1 MRGDRLIKVAMMVRG
16 YIPAPKPADM
26 LYAPIDLAVELADGL
41 SIRGHDVDY
50 YGPLGTELKT
60 AHSATLNLRPLA
72 SSGKEFQ
79 ELLGAREQLNHYV
92 PSLWDTYLAEDM
104 FRRAQLGE
112 YDILHFQ
119 HPEVALP
126 LARRYRDVPV
136 MYTLHDPVFPWYKEL
151 FELYDSPNQ
160 HYVSISNNQRRDA
173 PDLNYA
179 ATIYDGIDTDEFS
192 FSNEHEDYLLYLGR
206 IVPEKGVKEA
216 IQIAEATNNRLLIIG
231 PVYPAAQGYFDQ
243 YIKPY
248 LNDKILYLG
257 YIERDKLRPYYQKAK
272 ALLSPIQW
280 EEPFGMTSIEAMAC
294 GTPVIAIARGSMPEI
309 IKHEKTGYLV
319 NSVGEMIEAVRKV
332 NKLDRRACREHVKAH
347 FSLKQMIDGYEQAY
361 HEILNQS
368 SSVKRLQR
376 KVVGSVQRSVERTT
390 EVARKHTPRIKKQP

>member
-1 MRGDRLIKVAMMVRG
+1 MRGDKLIKVAMMVRG

-41 SIRGHDVDY
+41 STRGHNVDY
-50 YGPLGTELKT
+50 YGPLGTELRI
-60 AHSATLNLRPLA
+60 AHSTTLNLRPLA
-72 SSGKEFQ
+72 SNGKEFQ
-79 ELLGAREQLNHYV
+79 ELLSTSEQMNHYV

-179 ATIYDGIDTDEFS
+179 TTIYNGIDTDEFS

-216 IQIAEATNNRLLIIG
+216 VQIAEATNNRLLIIG
-231 PVYPAAQGYFDQ
+231 PVYPSAQGYFDQ

-248 LNDKILYLG
+248 LNDKVLYLG

-280 EEPFGMTSIEAMAC
+280 EDPFGMTSIEAMAC
-294 GTPVIAIARGSMPEI
+294 GTPVIAIARGSMP
-309 IKHEKTGYLV
+309 
-319 NSVGEMIEAVRKV
+319 
-332 NKLDRRACREHVKAH
+332 
-347 FSLKQMIDGYEQAY
+347 
-361 HEILNQS
+361 
-368 SSVKRLQR
+368 
-376 KVVGSVQRSVERTT
+376 
-390 EVARKHTPRIKKQP
+390 